1 MQKKEAVI
9 NWKSYG
15 KTALLII
22 DVQKEAVETY
32 PKHKRIIP
40 KIKKI
45 SSCFRELKFPVIHT
59 LYVKPKTKSKWT
71 SVDRF
76 LGRKEFLQG
85 SKGAE
90 EVEGLKEKS
99 DFVIKKRFFSAFY
112 KTNLE
117 KLLKKKKVK
126 TLVITGLLTHWCV
139 YMTALDA
146 LQRNYQIVIVKDAVS
161 SHREKIHELLI
172 RQTFKN
178 SVGEII
184 STEQLIKKI
193 KRM

>member
-1 MQKKEAVI
+1 MRKKEAVI
-9 NWKSYG
+9 KWKSYG

-22 DVQKEAVETY
+22 DVQRGAIKTY

-45 SSCFRELKFPVIHT
+45 SDCFRELKFPIIHT

-71 SVDRF
+71 PVDKF
-76 LGRKEFLQG
+76 LGRTEFLKH

-90 EVEGLKEKS
+90 EIKGLKEKS
-99 DFVIKKRFFSAFY
+99 DFVIKKKYFSAFY

-161 SHREKIHELLI
+161 SHREKIHELLM

-184 STEQLIKKI
+184 NTEKLVRKI

>member
-1 MQKKEAVI
+1 MRKKEAVI
-9 NWKSYG
+9 KWKSYG

-22 DVQKEAVETY
+22 DVQKEAIKTY

-45 SSCFRELKFPVIHT
+45 SDCFRELKFPIIHT

-71 SVDRF
+71 PVDKF
-76 LGRKEFLQG
+76 LGRAEFLKH

-90 EVEGLKEKS
+90 EIKGLKEKS
-99 DFVIKKRFFSAFY
+99 DFAIKKKYFSAFY

-161 SHREKIHELLI
+161 SHREKIHELLM

-184 STEQLIKKI
+184 NTEKLVRKI

>member
-1 MQKKEAVI
+1 MQKKEAAI
-9 NWKSYG
+9 KWKSYG
-15 KTALLII
+15 KAALLII
-22 DVQKEAVETY
+22 DVQKGAIETY
-32 PKHKRIIP
+32 SKHKRITP

-45 SSCFRELKFPVIHT
+45 ADCFRELKFPVIHT
-59 LYVKPKTKSKWT
+59 LYVKPKTKRRWT
-71 SVDRF
+71 PVDRI
-76 LGRKEFLQG
+76 LNRKEFLQG
-85 SKGAE
+85 SKSAE
-90 EVEGLKEKS
+90 EVDGLKKKS
-99 DFVIKKRFFSAFY
+99 DFIIKKKHFSAFY

-146 LQRNYQIVIVKDAVS
+146 LQRNYQVVIVKDAVS
-161 SHREKIHELLI
+161 SHREKIHELLM

-184 STEQLIKKI
+184 NSEAIIKKM
-193 KRM
+193 KRA

>member
-9 NWKSYG
+9 KWKSYG

-22 DVQKEAVETY
+22 DVQKEAIETY
-32 PKHKRIIP
+32 SKHKRIIP
-40 KIKKI
+40 KIKKL
-45 SSCFRELKFPVIHT
+45 SNCFRQFNLPVIHT

-71 SVDRF
+71 PVDRI
-76 LGRKEFLQG
+76 LGRAEFLEH
-85 SKGAE
+85 SKGAKE
-90 EVEGLKEKS
+90 TEGLKEKG
-99 DFVIKKRFFSAFY
+99 DIVIKKRFFSAFY
-112 KTNLE
+112 KTKLE
-117 KLLKKKKVK
+117 KILKKRKVK

-161 SHREKIHELLI
+161 SYREKMHTLLMH
-172 RQTFKN
+172 QTFKN

-184 STEQLIKKI
+184 STEKLVRKI